1 MSRAPVEAA
10 QLCVTK
16 DVMGR
21 LAELLGETP
30 LRLLDVGSL
39 VSVKQ
44 TG

>member
-1 MSRAPVEAA
+1 MEAA
-10 QLCVTK
+10 LLCVTK

-30 LRLLDVGSL
+30 LRLLEVGWL

-44 TG
+44 IG